1 MNTIDE
7 NLINYIED
15 GDPQNST
22 VLNRPVKG
30 LVQQLELFEFPSE
43 ITQDFG
49 NSETKVMSQ
58 KQVTEQ
64 LTGWGSENCELPP
77 NGWETSKNGIYWVD
91 QSLHS
96 EVGTPTPSSSEDG
109 VLMVVGKAN
118 PQGSDD
124 GEVNQL
130 LFQNG
135 TLRFRTADE
144 QDLNGN
150 IWSHWK
156 TFQVQGE
163 LSAGFIGQIISGPF
177 TSVPSGWLELDGSI
191 YNKNDYQELWEFAQN
206 FYLGTEQGSFINN
219 DQNTFRVQDLR
230 GLFIRGEGQY
240 DNDRKSGQLGSVQ
253 EDQFKSHNH
262 DFKHSQTDRGDRSNQ
277 AWQGNGLTGTTVST
291 SLVGGSETRPINVAW
306 KYLVRAK

>member
-22 VLNRPVKG
+22 VLNRPVKE

-43 ITQDFG
+43 IVQVSG

-77 NGWETSKNGIYWVD
+77 DGWETSKNGIYWVD

-118 PQGSDD
+118 PQGSDN

-135 TLRFRTADE
+135 TLKFRTSDE
-144 QDLNGN
+144 QDLSGN
-150 IWSHWK
+150 NVWSHWK
-156 TFQVQGE
+156 TFINLEDQQTITGLKTFNEFPKTPEMDPVSDYQVQNKKYVDAAVSHTNILNPYLNGGWKDQ
-163 LSAGFIGQIISGPF
+163 SIGFEIKWG
-177 TSVPSGWLELDGSI
+177 
-191 YNKNDYQELWEFAQN
+191 
-206 FYLGTEQGSFINN
+206 FYVGDTNN
-219 DQNTFRVQDLR
+219 DVLISFTQPFENDCVNVQ
-230 GLFIRGEGQY
+230 I
-240 DNDRKSGQLGSVQ
+240 
-253 EDQFKSHNH
+253 
-262 DFKHSQTDRGDRSNQ
+262 TRS
-277 AWQGNGLTGTTVST
+277 ST
-291 SLVGGSETRPINVAW
+291 SNDVTNSFQATGLSKNGFTKKGSSESGKRMFYWLAMGH
-306 KYLVRAK
+306 